1 MKNHHNQIVCPECN
15 STFSIDES
23 NYALIAEQV
32 RNKEFNEEL
41 EKKVKNEVSQSK
53 KLLESELKEK
63 YTKELSDK
71 NKYITQLRNDM
82 NLQEEQ
88 YKNKNKDHN
97 HNDFFLLLGIMPR
110 RSISAM
116 TNMKLFINKIA

>member
-41 EKKVKNEVSQSK
+41 EKKVLILSRR
-53 KLLESELKEK
+53 LE
-63 YTKELSDK
+63 Y
-71 NKYITQLRNDM
+71 
-82 NLQEEQ
+82 
-88 YKNKNKDHN
+88 YK
-97 HNDFFLLLGIMPR
+97 
-110 RSISAM
+110 AVV
-116 TNMKLFINKIA
+116 